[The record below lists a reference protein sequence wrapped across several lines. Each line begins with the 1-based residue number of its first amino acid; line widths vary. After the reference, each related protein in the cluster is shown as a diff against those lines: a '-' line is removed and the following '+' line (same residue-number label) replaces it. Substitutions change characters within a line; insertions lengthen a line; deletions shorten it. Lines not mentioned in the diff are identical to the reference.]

1 MCLYLLGLIQDKKKT
16 KYKQI
21 VWGIGE
27 GFIQF
32 AYSESTRK
40 ALLMKVSK
48 LKLNNVVL
56 LVEEEMVK
64 KHSRSMYGTRFKNIH
79 LVTQSF

>member
-1 MCLYLLGLIQDKKKT
+1 MCLYLLGLIQDKKT

-40 ALLMKVSK
+40 ALLINEGMQIEIK
-48 LKLNNVVL
+48 
-56 LVEEEMVK
+56 
-64 KHSRSMYGTRFKNIH
+64 
-79 LVTQSF
+79 